1 MQQTYH
7 LIIII
12 IIIITL
18 LCKTTVHS
26 TQTTNYKRNTH
37 KTMRKIF
44 TNLSLRTNFNSNN
57 SF

>member
-7 LIIII
+7 I

>member
-7 LIIII
+7 LII